1 MFIHYINICRVQY
14 ICLEYNIFQKLLMYK
29 IHVSFI
35 SFINLYYSICNLD
48 EWWEDEDEDIY
59 RNVPGQEGVDDFSDL
74 SDSNEVENVA
84 PVHAGKSRDVT
95 LFVKTPHSTTAQ
107 ISILLEILKKYVTCF
122 LQGT

>member
-1 MFIHYINICRVQY
+1 
-14 ICLEYNIFQKLLMYK
+14 MYK

-35 SFINLYYSICNLD
+35 SFMNLYYSICNLD

-84 PVHAGKSRDVT
+84 PVSRR
-95 LFVKTPHSTTAQ
+95 
-107 ISILLEILKKYVTCF
+107 
-122 LQGT
+122 